1 MSSISKMLLLSAS
14 AVLLAVVA
22 VCVSDDS
29 EGSQVEVVF
38 EEGIKV
44 FCQDRR
50 SGSPP
55 YLDVKIESSP
65 ALVEDYY
72 HIRATPINS
81 DYGNIYLNGV
91 NVGSGAAIFQVSDY
105 SEGIHFE
112 VFRSDY
118 IINFDDNGGNGN
130 GPSPI
135 INLENGNEYALLS
148 VPFNKVGM
156 QALVWNTREDGGGED
171 YQPGLYTMSL
181 DFIRNYY
188 SLTNNEM
195 TLYPKWTPIDY
206 SIVFHPVDNIIGTV
220 PMPITGK
227 QIDSTLSITPVS
239 FSRPGYT
246 MIGWT
251 NNENGTDV
259 MLSEG
264 EYNLDSALI
273 TSLFGSNSTVTLYPV
288 WTLNTYSISLKTE
301 RGHGIA
307 WAAENGSYISSYSVE
322 SDEIT
327 LPIPEPDDRFYTFIN
342 WEDPEG
348 NPISKIAAGST
359 GNLDLKAVWIEKTFP
374 ITITIGGKAYSFDMT
389 ISSEMPDANPEP
401 GFELKGW
408 YYKDS
413 DGSETE
419 FKSMSQITEGMSI
432 YAVYVPI
439 PDDPLEIAIGAGV
452 LILFFVIT
460 TVFAYT
466 RD

>member
-1 MSSISKMLLLSAS
+1 MSSISKMLLLSAA
-14 AVLLAVVA
+14 AVLLAVVV

-29 EGSQVEVVF
+29 EAVDYQEFKVNFDPDRVTVYYSGVEVEPLTVI
-38 EEGIKV
+38 EEG
-44 FCQDRR
+44 R
-50 SGSPP
+50 SIYVYEKPGYENVTINGASYGYNEEYVILPAARDTGIVIEAVEKHYGISFSFTGEIIGSM
-55 YLDVKIESSP
+55 P
-65 ALVEDYY
+65 A
-72 HIRATPINS
+72 
-81 DYGNIYLNGV
+81 
-91 NVGSGAAIFQVSDY
+91 
-105 SEGIHFE
+105 
-112 VFRSDY
+112 
-118 IINFDDNGGNGN
+118 
-130 GPSPI
+130 
-135 INLENGNEYALLS
+135 
-148 VPFNKVGM
+148 
-156 QALVWNTREDGGGED
+156 
-171 YQPGLYTMSL
+171 
-181 DFIRNYY
+181 
-188 SLTNNEM
+188 
-195 TLYPKWTPIDY
+195 PIDE
-206 SIVFHPVDNIIGTV
+206 IIIG
-220 PMPITGK
+220 
-227 QIDSTLSITPVS
+227 DSITIPPTS
-239 FSRPGYT
+239 FSRPGYS
-246 MIGWT
+246 MMGWNKT
-251 NNENGTDV
+251 GNVNDSV
-259 MLSEG
+259 IVEG

-439 PDDPLEIAIGAGV
+439 PDDPLEIAIGAGA

>member
-1 MSSISKMLLLSAS
+1 MMGWNKTGN
-14 AVLLAVVA
+14 VN
-22 VCVSDDS
+22 DS
-29 EGSQVEVVF
+29 V
-38 EEGIKV
+38 
-44 FCQDRR
+44 
-50 SGSPP
+50 
-55 YLDVKIESSP
+55 
-65 ALVEDYY
+65 
-72 HIRATPINS
+72 
-81 DYGNIYLNGV
+81 
-91 NVGSGAAIFQVSDY
+91 
-105 SEGIHFE
+105 
-112 VFRSDY
+112 
-118 IINFDDNGGNGN
+118 
-130 GPSPI
+130 
-135 INLENGNEYALLS
+135 
-148 VPFNKVGM
+148 
-156 QALVWNTREDGGGED
+156 
-171 YQPGLYTMSL
+171 
-181 DFIRNYY
+181 
-188 SLTNNEM
+188 
-195 TLYPKWTPIDY
+195 
-206 SIVFHPVDNIIGTV
+206 IV
-220 PMPITGK
+220 
-227 QIDSTLSITPVS
+227 
-239 FSRPGYT
+239 
-246 MIGWT
+246 
-251 NNENGTDV
+251 
-259 MLSEG
+259 EG

-439 PDDPLEIAIGAGV
+439 PDDPLEIAIGAGA